1 MRSVKS
7 AIVVLGSVAAVAN
20 LVLACSGYDR
30 TDFVDWS
37 DLDSGSSP
45 SLPGKAAPTSTGTTP
60 SPPSPPPKPDAGDD
74 TDSGY
79 DDGDTDSGGPVVP
92 ADGGS
97 EGGGPTNPPGPDAG
111 STGSPCAN
119 ANEVQQ
125 QTCGLCGVQYR
136 LCAPTDDGD
145 GGTTNVWHEWG
156 YCQNELVD
164 GCVPGTAITE
174 ACGLCGTRQKVC
186 QNDCRYAAGACKN
199 EPPNA
204 CVPGTVDFQDGLS
217 CAQGGRQRTCEATC
231 TFTPFG
237 DCMIPPEPDVP
248 SLVVATT
255 VGGKV
260 LGDFVLSASEKL
272 PRLSGT
278 CPNGSVNNADR
289 PSNWIKL
296 INPGAGAVK
305 VTVWTLRS
313 TKPGNAVIDT
323 VMASYGKTFPNTPAK
338 REACVSGVV
347 DSCSSSALEDP
358 TACLNSWAGLGGTN
372 AVTIGANSHV
382 YIWVGGWS
390 DSSVGD
396 YQLGARTDVVAN

>member
-7 AIVVLGSVAAVAN
+7 ALVVLGSVVAVAN
-20 LVLACSGYDR
+20 LVIACSGDDR

-45 SLPGKAAPTSTGTTP
+45 SLPGTAAPTSTGTTP
-60 SPPSPPPKPDAGDD
+60 TPPPPKKDGGDEMDGGDEDNGDA
-74 TDSGY
+74 DSG
-79 DDGDTDSGGPVVP
+79 TPVVP
-92 ADGGS
+92 PDGGN
-97 EGGGPTNPPGPDAG
+97 EGGPTNPPGPDAG
-111 STGSPCAN
+111 SAGSPCAN

-125 QTCGLCGVQYR
+125 QSCGLCGVQYR
-136 LCAPTDDGD
+136 LCAPTYDED
-145 GGTTNVWHEWG
+145 GGTSNTWHEWG

-164 GCVPGTAITE
+164 GCVPGTVTTE

-199 EPPNA
+199 EPANA
-204 CVPGTVDFQDGLS
+204 CVPGTVDFQEGLS
-217 CAQGGRQRTCEATC
+217 CTQGGRQRTCEATC
-231 TFTPFG
+231 TYTPFG
-237 DCMIPPEPDVP
+237 DCIVPPEPDVP
-248 SLVVATT
+248 SLTVSTT
-255 VGGKV
+255 VGEKV
-260 LGDFVLSASEKL
+260 LGDFALTASEKL

-278 CPNGSVNNADR
+278 CPNGDADNAER

-338 REACVSGVV
+338 REACVSGVN
-347 DSCSSSALEDP
+347 DGCSTTTAGDP
-358 TACLNSWAGLGGTN
+358 TACLNSWAGLVGTG
-372 AVTIGANSHV
+372 AVTIGANSHA

-396 YQLGARTDVVAN
+396 YQLAARTDVVN